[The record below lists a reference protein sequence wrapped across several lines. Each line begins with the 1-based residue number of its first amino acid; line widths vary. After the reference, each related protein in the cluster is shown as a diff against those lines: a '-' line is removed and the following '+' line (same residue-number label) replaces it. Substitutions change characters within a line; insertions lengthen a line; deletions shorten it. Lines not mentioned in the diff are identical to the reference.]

1 MRSRRAH
8 TLPSTG
14 ILFPPKRP
22 MMKVPK
28 RIVATEA
35 PRTERIVV
43 EEKSMVGELEAK
55 VSGRGARVAIIDSKV
70 HRILTDL
77 HRKKRQLGAAR

>member
-1 MRSRRAH
+1 
-8 TLPSTG
+8 
-14 ILFPPKRP
+14 

-43 EEKSMVGELEAK
+43 EEKSMAGELEAK
-55 VSGRGARVAIIDSKV
+55 VNGRGAPAAIIDS
-70 HRILTDL
+70 
-77 HRKKRQLGAAR
+77 